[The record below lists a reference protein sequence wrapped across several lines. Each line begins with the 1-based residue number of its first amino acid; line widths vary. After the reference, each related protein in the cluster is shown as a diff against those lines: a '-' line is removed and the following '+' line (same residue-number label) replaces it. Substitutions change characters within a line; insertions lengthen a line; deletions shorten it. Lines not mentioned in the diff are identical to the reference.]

1 MEKNIVEY
9 KIFYSWQSD
18 CNEKINK
25 IYIRNQLALV
35 IEKIKTNKK
44 GKIKIDYDEATR
56 NTSGSHN
63 IKETLFK
70 KIDECDYFIADVT
83 PVINLYKHLG
93 VTKLNSKVI
102 SRLLN
107 LFNFKA
113 VSNSNVMFE
122 LGYAVNKLGW
132 DRIILVWNEYYG
144 KVENAPFDIRGHAT
158 LTYNHSL
165 TCEENNKLKE
175 KLFNEI
181 SKLIKYKPLK
191 LTKNDLNIHDDSAKI
206 KRDRDIENLNYL
218 LANVDFTSLNQI
230 FLNGMNFI
238 PDDVLTYWEFF
249 NAIISDFNF
258 SFYDSK
264 LKSLVIEIHKL
275 WGAIL
280 SFPQYYDLDKS
291 GNIKM
296 RGDIKFFDIEN
307 YYEFQKT
314 INDNIPKLKSDVE
327 SLFELIKGEYME
339 ININDKKMEA
349 RKNLVKI
356 D

>member
-1 MEKNIVEY
+1 MEKNIIEY

-18 CNEKINK
+18 CDEKINK
-25 IYIRNQLALV
+25 IYIKQQLDLA
-35 IEKIKTNKK
+35 INEIKKNKK

-63 IKETLFK
+63 IKETLFR

-83 PVINLYKHLG
+83 PVINLYKYLG
-93 VTKLNSKVI
+93 ITKMNSKVI

-107 LFNFKA
+107 LFDFKA

-132 DRIILVWNEYYG
+132 DRIILVWNQFYG

-158 LTYNHSL
+158 LTYNYSL
-165 TCEENNKLKE
+165 TCEDSKLKQ
-175 KLFNEI
+175 KLINEI

-191 LTKNDLNIHDDSAKI
+191 LTKNDLNIDDDSTKI
-206 KRDRDIENLNYL
+206 KRERDIENLNYL

-230 FLNGMNFI
+230 FSNGMNFI
-238 PDDVLTYWEFF
+238 PDDILTFWEFF

-275 WGAIL
+275 WDSIL
-280 SFPQYYDLDKS
+280 SFPQYYDLDKN

-296 RGDIKFFDIEN
+296 RTDSQSFNIEK
-307 YYEFQKT
+307 YQEFQEI
-314 INDNIPKLKSDVE
+314 INQNIPKLQHAVE
-327 SLFELIKGEYME
+327 NFFELIKEEYME

-349 RKNLVKI
+349 RKNLVEN
-356 D
+356 